1 MGRMDRTMQAVAV
14 MKDYGWTY
22 EQYLDTPAF
31 ILSVIMEKMRI
42 DQKKD
47 KIAANR
53 SNRGK

>member
-53 SNRGK
+53 SNRH